1 MSLSI
6 DAKRQIL
13 YAALLQHA
21 SEAGSLRERVLDRLV
36 LVSLLGTSSDSPLT
50 IPAIRNHIQVAP
62 GSSSVRTETVQKT
75 VNRLRDANTVDY
87 VLHRKK
93 PSYYLTELGRRQ
105 TDDATETAAKLFRP
119 VLASM
124 LRDTRQLCSVNEATQ
139 VFRTF
144 VSECFARF
152 GQQIA
157 LEVTGGY
164 SKDQL
169 LGAADVNGAFQAAT
183 RTVQISEDA
192 ESSLRARCIRF
203 LKSNDPHDTRLKFH
217 LTQGYYV
224 TQLLG
229 INTKGF
235 NPLADDAFRDAI
247 FYVDTN
253 VLVRSL
259 LSDELGR
266 SLHELVRV
274 CRSLKVDV
282 RVTKATIDEM
292 QALVEHRHEELDRLV
307 LLVPNAM
314 VEKTHEDFL
323 EAFLDAKDRDP
334 TVTLDT
340 FFNRFDD
347 IAQKLRSF
355 GVTIHNQRVS
365 EIIGSQKVKREC
377 DIVREAA
384 QTTRLWADKSDTV
397 CRHDVAHYL
406 LVAKARK
413 IGRKA
418 WFLTRDKTLGLA
430 ASRLDPG
437 QPAFCFSFAGFL
449 QSVSPFME
457 APDVQGSLVDLF
469 SAVLAGEISDPA
481 GESLFDLQELRVIS
495 EFHSDVLATPE
506 EDLLPALDYVKSEV
520 LLGKPFREHDH
531 REVALELKKFL
542 SSRSEERLRSLE
554 SQVLQGR
561 KQIEK
566 EREQQEKE
574 RKRWESE
581 HKERKRIEKNLIVRE
596 ETIADLER
604 DAESARGLQAES
616 DRRERRWEIA
626 VAGMGSLIAIGLWSL
641 DAEVVASAMEAVG
654 LENAGATP
662 MRVAVRVM
670 AGGIFVGGV
679 LAVVRHRERK
689 LQIAL
694 LSAAFAVAVAAS
706 DVVAPET
713 MRAIAPY
720 GSLGGILAVLVLSA
734 LGWLRVGRP
743 DDK

>member
-1 MSLSI
+1 MPLSV

-13 YAALLQHA
+13 YAALLQHS
-21 SEAGSLRERVLDRLV
+21 SEVGSLRERVLDRLV
-36 LVSLLGTSSDSPLT
+36 LVSLLGTSSRSPLT
-50 IPAIRNHIQVAP
+50 ISAIRNHMHVAP
-62 GSSSVRTETVQKT
+62 GSSSVRAETVQQT
-75 VNRLRDANTVDY
+75 VNRLRRANTVDY
-87 VLHRKK
+87 VLHRNK

-105 TDDATETAAKLFRP
+105 TDDATETAAELFRP
-119 VLASM
+119 VLTSM
-124 LRDTRQLCSVNEATQ
+124 LRDTRQLCSVDEATQ

-169 LGAADVNGAFQAAT
+169 LGAADVSGAFQAAV
-183 RTVQISEDA
+183 RSLQLSEDA
-192 ESSLRARCIRF
+192 KSSLKARCIRF
-203 LKSNDPHDTRLKFH
+203 LKSNAPHDTQLKFH

-224 TQLLG
+224 AQLLG
-229 INTKGF
+229 ISTNGF
-235 NPLADDAFRDAI
+235 NPLAEDAFSDAI

-274 CRSLKVDV
+274 CRTLNVDV
-282 RVTKATIDEM
+282 RVSRATIDEM
-292 QALVEHRHEELDRLV
+292 QALVEHRHEELHRLV
-307 LLVPNAM
+307 PLFPNAM

-323 EAFLDAKDRDP
+323 DAFREAKDRNSSL
-334 TVTLDT
+334 TLDL
-340 FFNRFDD
+340 FFTRFDD
-347 IAQKLRSF
+347 VTQTLRNF
-355 GVTIHNQRVS
+355 GITIHNERVAA
-365 EIIGSQKVKREC
+365 IIGGRKVKREC

-384 QTTRLWADKSDTV
+384 QTTRLWADKTDTV

-406 LVAKARK
+406 LVVRARK

-430 ASRLDPG
+430 AARLDPG
-437 QPAFCFSFAGFL
+437 QPSFCFSFAGFL

-481 GESLFDLQELRVIS
+481 GDSLFDLQDLKVIS

-506 EDLLPALDYVKSEV
+506 EDLLPAFDYVKNEV
-520 LLGKPFREHDH
+520 LLGQPFREHDH

-554 SQVLQGR
+554 SQVLRGR
-561 KQIEK
+561 KQIKE
-566 EREQQEKE
+566 EREQQKKDREQLESE
-574 RKRWESE
+574 RKG
-581 HKERKRIEKNLIVRE
+581 RKRIEQDLIARE

-604 DAESARGLQAES
+604 DAKRAGERQAAS
-616 DRRERRWEIA
+616 YRRERRWEIA

-641 DAEVVASAMEAVG
+641 DAAVVASAMESAG
-654 LENAGATP
+654 LENEGSIP
-662 MRVAVRVM
+662 MRVAVRLA
-670 AGGIFVGGV
+670 AGGIFVGSV
-679 LAVVRHRERK
+679 LGVVRRQEHR
-689 LQIAL
+689 LQMTL
-694 LSAAFAVAVAAS
+694 LSVAFAVAVAAS
-706 DVVAPET
+706 GVVAPET
-713 MRAIAPY
+713 MRTVAPY
-720 GSLGGILAVLVLSA
+720 GSIGGILAVLVLSA
-734 LGWLRVGRP
+734 LGWSRVGQP
-743 DDK
+743 HDK